1 MAVVRRV
8 AAGQDGVVTREQALA
23 AGLTVREIER
33 LCRSRRWRRL
43 ARAAYL
49 VEPAPSQLA
58 ARRARIRAAVASL
71 GVPATAV
78 LRTAAE
84 LHGFAGLRTDPRI
97 HVSVPGPAARPL
109 RPRDPAVVVHQLVIP
124 AGEIGTVAGIRTTIP
139 TRTAADL
146 LLRTDRFAAVS
157 VLDSALHQGSITE
170 PDLPVVR
177 SMLARRRGAVAAR
190 RYLAEADG
198 RAESPL
204 ETRVRLRCV
213 DGGVPPDELQHPVR
227 DEDGHLLAVGDL
239 AWLRERI
246 IGEADGS
253 VVHATPEALYLD
265 RQRQNRITNAGWRIL
280 RFTWSDTLNPT
291 YIPTTIRAALL
302 PHPAR

>member
-1 MAVVRRV
+1 M

-33 LCRSRRWRRL
+33 LCRSGKWRRL

-49 VEPAPSQLA
+49 VDLAPSPLA

-71 GVPATAV
+71 GELATAV
-78 LRTAAE
+78 LGTAAE

-109 RPRDPAVVVHQLVIP
+109 RPTDPAVVVHQLVIP
-124 AGEIGTVAGIRTTIP
+124 PEQAGTIGGIRTTTA

-146 LLRTDRFAAVS
+146 LLRVDRFAGVS

-170 PDLPVVR
+170 ADLMDVHA
-177 SMLARRRGAVAAR
+177 MLARRRGAVAAR
-190 RYLAEADG
+190 EHLAEADG

-246 IGEADGS
+246 IGEADGAS
-253 VVHATPEALYLD
+253 IHATPEALYRD
-265 RQRQNRITNAGWRIL
+265 RRRQNLIANAGWRVL
-280 RFTWSDTLNPT
+280 RFTWSDTLNPD
-291 YIPTTIRAALL
+291 YIPTTIRAARLT
-302 PHPAR
+302 HPTRRS